1 MSEKKNWTP
10 EQLNAIHARGGTLLV
25 SAAAGSG
32 KTAVLVE
39 RVIQILTNED
49 DKVMANQLLI
59 VTFTKAATNEMR
71 SRLSRAL
78 DERLKTDP
86 ENRHLQQQKM
96 LLPSARICTI
106 DSFCGSLVREHF
118 DKLGISPDF
127 RMLDDS
133 ESNILQ
139 HQAVSDVVSNYY
151 EDTEDKDYISLA
163 DLLVSGRNDSRIEN
177 YILKLYEYSRAYPSP
192 SAWLHNALQAYTAED
207 LDELKQSPFI
217 QSLIHDV
224 VEMLDFII
232 EKINPI
238 LSALERDPKLI
249 GKSQKKKYPEEIY
262 REEKSRLQ
270 QIRKAVINYD
280 FNAAVSFAAGESQP
294 YSTWASPFSKNN
306 QDDFTEDEIA
316 LVRYAQT
323 VREKIIKPLLKK
335 TLLKMLPATLE
346 ETLEDIK
353 ILRPIAAKLVEA
365 VEKMDLAY
373 QSLKREEN
381 ALDFSDVELLALK
394 LLTVDPGAKE
404 PVFTPLAKEISGQ
417 YRYIL
422 IDECQDTNHAQD
434 LIFRAISQNENN
446 LFMVGDVKQSIYR
459 FRQASPELFLERQ
472 EKYPLYDRAK
482 QEYPAKVILGK
493 NFRSR
498 SGVLDAVN
506 YIFEQL
512 MSKSVG
518 DLEYTDEQK
527 LYYGRGD
534 SFAPVPYPDTEVH
547 LLQASKEED
556 HLEREADYIA
566 NYILEKIEA
575 SQTSPEPLRFR
586 DFAILMASPKNTAEV
601 FKKVFAGYGIPVYT
615 DNGGGFL
622 ETADVQ
628 QILSLLRVIDN
639 PLQDVPLLSVMM
651 SPLYGFSTDEI
662 SEIRIDHPKESICSA
677 VISASEN
684 GNQKCRRFL
693 DSVRRYR
700 RHAVSMPAGQLLR
713 EIFEETAFLSI
724 VQAMPNGI
732 QRTANLHQLLSSA
745 DKYDS
750 FSSYGLSGF
759 IRFLDRMAENG
770 IDTSA
775 APTLSPNA
783 NVVRIMSV
791 HKSKGLQF
799 KICILANLEKQF
811 NDMDQRESMVLH
823 PTLGIGLRGKDPE
836 TGNTFPTLFHT
847 AIREDMTRRSRSES
861 LRVLYVAMTRAEEQ
875 LVLVGTFGSKTTLSS
890 TLTKNALRLME
901 SKTIHPYVVKSSSS
915 FADWVVLSLI
925 RHPDAGKLRKDKTN
939 CNPELYILPAESPIF
954 FKVIDETV
962 ETEQPEQNVKPDFQP
977 TAHTA
982 KLIGDIR
989 ERLRYEYPYQVLS
1002 QTASKRTASKS
1013 SEEQE
1018 FSALNFAK
1026 ARPDFL
1032 SRDGLTPAE
1041 RGTALHKYMQYADF
1055 ETAENHPEQEL
1066 ERMTRQ
1072 GLLSEEE
1079 SKTIPLGKVKAFFAS
1094 PLYQRMKNSPELMR
1108 EKQFNIAMP
1117 AGYFNPDLTGEAA
1130 NEPTLMQGVVDAAF
1144 IEDGKIVILDYK
1156 TDHVKSGEELA
1167 SMYTDQLH
1175 IYQYAM
1181 QEITGLEVSELIL
1194 YSFGLGKQVALPL

>member
-10 EQLNAIHARGGTLLV
+10 EQLNAIQARGGTLLV

-78 DERLKTDP
+78 DERLKADP

-133 ESNILQ
+133 ESDILQ

-151 EDTEDKDYISLA
+151 EDTEDKDYLSLA

-192 SAWLHNALQAYTAED
+192 STWLHNALHAYEAENTE
-207 LDELKQSPFI
+207 ELKQSPFLR
-217 QSLIHDV
+217 SLIHDV
-224 VEMLDFII
+224 MEMLDYV
-232 EKINPI
+232 EKKNNQVIQAVEAQED
-238 LSALERDPKLI
+238 LQGDERLTLLYSDRDKI
-249 GKSQKKKYPEEIY
+249 HD
-262 REEKSRLQ
+262 
-270 QIRKAVINYD
+270 IRKAVEDYN
-280 FNAAVSFAAGESQP
+280 FSHAVKLGSKANKAYGKWSAKRKEISPESL
-294 YSTWASPFSKNN
+294 
-306 QDDFTEDEIA
+306 EILA
-316 LVRYAQT
+316 YANT
-323 VREKIIKPLLKK
+323 VRNEITKKCLDEKLP
-335 TLLKMLPATLE
+335 KMLPATLE
-346 ETLEDIK
+346 DTLEDSRT
-353 ILRPIAAKLVEA
+353 LQPIAAKLVET

-373 QSLKREEN
+373 QALKKEEN

-404 PVFTPLAKEISGQ
+404 PVFTPLAEEISGQ

-434 LIFRAISQNENN
+434 LIFRAISQNEEN

-472 EKYPLYDRAK
+472 EKYPLFDRAK

-506 YIFEQL
+506 YTFEQL

-556 HLEREADYIA
+556 HLEREADYLA

-662 SEIRIDHPKESICSA
+662 SEIRIDHPKESIYSA
-677 VISASEN
+677 VVSASEN
-684 GNQKCRRFL
+684 GNQKCTRFL
-693 DSVRRYR
+693 DSIRRYR

-732 QRTANLHQLLSSA
+732 QRTANLHQLLSNA

-750 FSSYGLSGF
+750 FSTYGLSGF
-759 IRFLDRMAENG
+759 IRFLDRMAEND

-823 PTLGIGLRGKDPE
+823 PTLGIGLRGRDPE

-847 AIREDMTRRSRSES
+847 AIREDITQRSRSES

-901 SKTIHPYVVKSSSS
+901 SRNIHPYVVKSSSS
-915 FADWVVLSLI
+915 FADWIVLSLL
-925 RHPDAGKLRKDKTN
+925 RHPNAGKLRKELGKPHGKDKTN
-939 CNPELYILPAESPIF
+939 YNLKLYTLPADSPIF
-954 FKVIDETV
+954 FEVIDESV
-962 ETEQPEQNVKPDFQP
+962 ETEQPEQNAKPDFQP
-977 TAHTA
+977 TDHTA
-982 KLIGDIR
+982 KLIRDIR

-1013 SEEQE
+1013 GEEQE
-1018 FSALNFAK
+1018 FSAKNFAK

-1032 SRDGLTPAE
+1032 SQNGLTPAE

-1055 ETAENHPEQEL
+1055 KVAETNPKQEL
-1066 ERMTRQ
+1066 ERMTKQ

-1079 SKTIPLGKVKAFFAS
+1079 SKVISLQKVKTFFSS
-1094 PLYQRMKNSPELMR
+1094 PLYQRMKNSPEIMR

-1175 IYQYAM
+1175 IYKYAM

>member
-1 MSEKKNWTP
+1 MSEKKNWTQD
-10 EQLNAIHARGGTLLV
+10 QLNAIEARSGTILV

-39 RVIQILTNED
+39 RVIRILTNED
-49 DKVMANQLLI
+49 DKVMANELLV
-59 VTFTKAATNEMR
+59 VTFTKAATSEMR
-71 SRLSRAL
+71 SRLSLAL
-78 DERLKTDP
+78 DERLKADP

-96 LLPSARICTI
+96 LLPSAKICTI

-118 DKLGISPDF
+118 DQLGISPDF

-151 EDTEDKDYISLA
+151 EDTEDKDYAALA

-192 SAWLHNALQAYTAED
+192 SAWLHNSLHAYEAKD
-207 LDELKQSPFI
+207 LEELKQSPFI
-217 QSLIHDV
+217 QSLIQDV
-224 VEMLDFII
+224 MEMLDYVESKNNLVIQTL
-232 EKINPI
+232 EAQEDLQGDPRLDLLYTDRDKIHN
-238 LSALERDPKLI
+238 
-249 GKSQKKKYPEEIY
+249 
-262 REEKSRLQ
+262 
-270 QIRKAVINYD
+270 IRNAVNNYD
-280 FNAAVSFAAGESQP
+280 FSHAVELGSKANNAYGTWSRKTKDISTESL
-294 YSTWASPFSKNN
+294 
-306 QDDFTEDEIA
+306 E
-316 LVRYAQT
+316 LLRYANT
-323 VREKIIKPLLKK
+323 ARNEITKKCLDEKLPA
-335 TLLKMLPATLE
+335 MLPAAMKDTLS
-346 ETLEDIK
+346 DSQS
-353 ILRPIAAKLVEA
+353 LRPIAAKLVEA
-365 VEKMDLAY
+365 VEKMDQAY
-373 QSLKREEN
+373 QALKKEEN

-394 LLTVDPGAKE
+394 LLTVDPGVEE
-404 PVFTPLAKEISGQ
+404 PVFTELAKEISEL

-434 LIFRAISQNENN
+434 LIFRAISQKENN

-472 EKYPLYDRAK
+472 EKYPIYDKAK
-482 QEYPAKVILGK
+482 KEYPAKVILGK

-506 YIFEQL
+506 YTFEQL

-534 SFAPVPYPDTEVH
+534 SFAPVPYADTEVH

-566 NYILEKIEA
+566 NYIIKKIDA
-575 SQTSPEPLRFR
+575 SQTSSEPLKFR
-586 DFAILMASPKNTAEV
+586 DFAILMASPRNKADI
-601 FKKVFAGYGIPVYT
+601 FKKVFSTYGIPLYT

-651 SPLYGFSTDEI
+651 SPLYGFSADEI
-662 SEIRIDHPKESICSA
+662 SLIRIGHPKESIYAA
-677 VISASEN
+677 VLAASEN
-684 GNQKCRRFL
+684 GDKKCSRFL
-693 DSVRRYR
+693 DSIRRYR

-713 EIFEETAFLSI
+713 EIFEETAFLSM

-732 QRTANLHQLLSSA
+732 QRTANLHQLLSNA

-750 FSSYGLSGF
+750 FSTYGLSGF
-759 IRFLDRMAENG
+759 IRFLDRMAENN

-875 LVLVGTFGSKTTLSS
+875 LVLVGTFGSKPTLDS
-890 TLTKNALRLME
+890 TLTKNALRLL
-901 SKTIHPYVVKSSSS
+901 KTKSIHPYAVKSSSS
-915 FADWVVLSLI
+915 FADWVVLSLL
-925 RHPDAGKLRKDKTN
+925 RHPNAEKLRKELAKPRAKDKTDYN
-939 CNPELYILPAESPIF
+939 LGVFTLPAESSILF
-954 FKVIDETV
+954 QVISNPE
-962 ETEQPEQNVKPDFQP
+962 ESQEPEQNEKPEFLP
-977 TAHTA
+977 TDHTE
-982 KLIGDIR
+982 KLIRDIQQ
-989 ERLRYEYPYQVLS
+989 RLRYEYPYQVLT

-1013 SEEQE
+1013 GEEQE
-1018 FSALNFAK
+1018 FSAKNFARAK
-1026 ARPDFL
+1026 PDFL
-1032 SRDGLTPAE
+1032 SQNGLTPAE

-1055 ETAENHPEQEL
+1055 KTAENNPKQEL
-1066 ERMTRQ
+1066 ERMTQQ

-1079 SKTIPLGKVKAFFAS
+1079 AKVIPLEKVKTFFSS
-1094 PLYQRMKNSPELMR
+1094 PLYQRMKNSPEIMR

-1130 NEPTLMQGVVDAAF
+1130 KEPTLMQGVVDAAF
-1144 IEDGKIVILDYK
+1144 VENGKIVILDYK

-1167 SMYTDQLH
+1167 AMYTDQLH
-1175 IYQYAM
+1175 IYEYAM
-1181 QEITGLEVSELIL
+1181 REITGLEVSELVL
-1194 YSFGLGKQVALPL
+1194 YSFGLGKQVELPL